1 MRSSQFRGITLHLQ
15 RDTPCI
21 GLSPGHAPMLFE
33 TYTTCRP
40 NEKIFRCPLAV
51 LMLQGTFTLLV
62 QKLANARKCLG
73 QFSTVSNLTL

>member
-40 NEKIFRCPLAV
+40 NEKIFRCPLRPI
-51 LMLQGTFTLLV
+51 FNRFEPHTLEYEFQPELH
-62 QKLANARKCLG
+62 
-73 QFSTVSNLTL
+73 